1 MRFTLPS
8 GPLCAAFQL
17 EEDVSVSPRDA
28 SHTHTYLNAI
38 RHRLLGEPSA
48 ASTQRPGRVSCFPVS
63 PTRLFIN

>member
-17 EEDVSVSPRDA
+17 EEDVSISPRDA

-38 RHRLLGEPSA
+38 RHRLLAKPSA
-48 ASTQRPGRVSCFPVS
+48 ASTQRAVRVYCFLFGQHVS
-63 PTRLFIN
+63 L